1 MVAAAGFGRAGC
13 DTVLKCFPA
22 TTPTL
27 EKSVNAAVALNVLV
41 SLPLTLFPA
50 VQMMQRRVP
59 DIVKPTVFPAAMIS
73 VVAIGVNVQSLAR
86 FTSFVGG
93 TVMAILG
100 VVVPVRIF
108 AANAA
113 IPALHGARVPPL
125 VFSGV
130 SLASEAVFVVNVF
143 VVTVAAILVVIEGA
157 ANLQITAAKI
167 EDVITSEGGMH
178 SFNESYD
185 IYK

>member
-1 MVAAAGFGRAGC
+1 M
-13 DTVLKCFPA
+13 
-22 TTPTL
+22 
-27 EKSVNAAVALNVLV
+27 
-41 SLPLTLFPA
+41 
-50 VQMMQRRVP
+50 
-59 DIVKPTVFPAAMIS
+59 S
-73 VVAIGVNVQSLAR
+73 VVAIGVNVKSLAR